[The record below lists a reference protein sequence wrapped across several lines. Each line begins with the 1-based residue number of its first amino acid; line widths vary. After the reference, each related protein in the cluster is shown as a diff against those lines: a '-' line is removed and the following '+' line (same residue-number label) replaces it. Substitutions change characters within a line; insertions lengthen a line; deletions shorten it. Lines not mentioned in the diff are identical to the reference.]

1 MQTILGS
8 GGTIGKELAKSLKSF
23 TNDIRLVSRNPQIVN
38 ISDQLFPA
46 DLTLMADVLKAVE
59 GSEIVYLTAG
69 FEYKAK
75 VWKSIWPLVMQN
87 VIDACKIH
95 KSKLVFFDNVYM
107 YDSRFVNNLTEE
119 TPVNPISEKGKV
131 RAQIAKMI
139 LDEVDAGNLTALISR
154 SADFYGPNIKKTSIL
169 TETVFNNLWNGKK
182 ANWLVSLNYKHSFT
196 YTPDAGKAT
205 ALLGNTSDAFNQ
217 IWHLPTAPNPLT
229 GKEWI
234 ETIAKEMNVEPKV
247 QVLPMFLL
255 KILALFIPLMKELK
269 EMAYQYDRDYVF
281 NSSKFDNHFNFV
293 PTPYIDG
300 IKNIIQ
306 SEFSKREK

>member
-95 KSKLVFFDNVYM
+95 KSKLSY
-107 YDSRFVNNLTEE
+107 
-119 TPVNPISEKGKV
+119 
-131 RAQIAKMI
+131 
-139 LDEVDAGNLTALISR
+139 LI
-154 SADFYGPNIKKTSIL
+154 Y
-169 TETVFNNLWNGKK
+169 
-182 ANWLVSLNYKHSFT
+182 
-196 YTPDAGKAT
+196 
-205 ALLGNTSDAFNQ
+205 
-217 IWHLPTAPNPLT
+217 HLPL
-229 GKEWI
+229 
-234 ETIAKEMNVEPKV
+234 VELSMLLV
-247 QVLPMFLL
+247 FLQL
-255 KILALFIPLMKELK
+255 LHLHE
-269 EMAYQYDRDYVF
+269 
-281 NSSKFDNHFNFV
+281 
-293 PTPYIDG
+293 
-300 IKNIIQ
+300 
-306 SEFSKREK
+306 

>member
-8 GGTIGKELAKSLKSF
+8 GGAIGKELARELLPF
-23 TNDIRLVSRNPQIVN
+23 TNIIRLVSRNPQKVN
-38 ISDQLFPA
+38 NNDLLFKA
-46 DLTLMADVLKAVE
+46 DLTIKNDVLKAVE
-59 GSEIVYLTAG
+59 GSDVVYLTAG

-119 TPVNPISEKGKV
+119 TPVNPVSEKGKV

-139 LDEVDAGNLTALISR
+139 LNEVNAGNLTALIAR

-205 ALLGNTSDAFNQ
+205 ALLGNTADAYNQ
-217 IWHLPTAPNPLT
+217 VWHLPTAPNPIT

-234 ETIAKEMNVEPKV
+234 EIIAKEMNVEPKF

-255 KILALFIPLMKELK
+255 KILALFVPLMKELK

-281 NSSKFDNHFNFV
+281 NSYKFENRFNFV
-293 PTPYIDG
+293 PTSYIDG
-300 IKNIIQ
+300 VKNIVKT
-306 SEFSKREK
+306 EFNIKEK